1 MRDEPMPGQV
11 NKAKPEPSGAFVSW
25 EEAVLWLRGQQDR
38 AELVRACYY
47 DDPLLAA
54 AERYRDSS
62 EWLALRELLRDLPRG
77 RALDVGAGRGISSY
91 ALAADGWQ
99 VTALEP
105 DPSPVVGAG
114 AVRQL
119 AAQAGIAI
127 TVVEG
132 ECERL
137 PFEECAFDLVLIR
150 QALHHARDLKRFC
163 REAARVLR
171 PGGVF
176 LAAREHVISRRSDLG
191 AFLDSHPLHKLYGGE
206 HAYLLEEYLGAFR
219 QAGLDA
225 SRVLAPYD
233 SDINLYP
240 GSRDQVKQR
249 LAARLGMTLPEF
261 LFRRLAVPLLNR
273 RDQTPGRLFTFMGVK
288 R

>member
-1 MRDEPMPGQV
+1 MRDDGMPDAIGQAASEP
-11 NKAKPEPSGAFVSW
+11 ATSFVSW
-25 EEAVLWLRGQQDR
+25 EEAVLWLRAQKEREQ
-38 AELVRACYY
+38 LVRECYF

-54 AERYRDSS
+54 AERYRDSG
-62 EWLALRELLRDLPRG
+62 EWLALRELLRELPRG

-119 AAQAGIAI
+119 ATQAGVAI
-127 TVVEG
+127 TVVE
-132 ECERL
+132 EQCERL
-137 PFEECAFDLVLIR
+137 PFEEGAFDLVFIR
-150 QALHHARDLKRFC
+150 QALHHACDLQRFC

-191 AFLDSHPLHKLYGGE
+191 TFLDSHPLHKLYGGE
-206 HAYLLEEYLGAFR
+206 HAYLLEEYLDAFR

-225 SRVLAPYD
+225 TRVLAPYD

-240 GSRDQVKQR
+240 GSRGQVKRR
-249 LAARLGMTLPEF
+249 LEARLGAVLPEF
-261 LFRRLAVPLLNR
+261 LFRRFAVPLLNR